1 MLEMIEKVLW
11 AVASGAIIVSGVY
24 YSFKLR
30 FVQFHFREM
39 FSNLFRGSSD
49 GISSKDALMMSLAG
63 RIGVGSVAGVALS
76 IYLGGVGSVFWLLLS
91 CFLSAPNT
99 FCETVLGSVYHEKDE
114 GGVYK
119 GGPAYYI
126 RNGLGKKRLGSLY
139 AFLILVSY
147 IGCFLGIQSNT
158 ITKSINE
165 IVPVD
170 GWIVGIVVSLLT
182 FLIIFGGVKAI
193 VGATNKIVP
202 VMTLLYL
209 LISLYVIVVNITHIP
224 SIVGLVLKEAFQ
236 LKPFFSGFL
245 GSFVIGLQRGI
256 FSNEAGLGTGS
267 MASATSDN
275 SSISQGYVQMIGIYI
290 TTLIICGA
298 TAIIILT
305 SDYQSL
311 VLNDVNGIEI
321 TQYAFQYHLGN
332 VGNWF
337 IFISIVL
344 FSFSTILTGYYYG
357 ESSLKYFNG
366 KLNNRWLIGLKLV
379 TIGVLFFGCVMP
391 STFLWSIV
399 DILVAFLVLINLYA
413 LFCLKD
419 VIFSEISCYRR
430 RK

>member
-24 YSFKLR
+24 FSFRLR

-39 FSNLFRGSSD
+39 FSHLFRGSSE

-76 IYLGGVGSVFWLLLS
+76 IYLGGVGSVFWLLIS
-91 CFLSAPNT
+91 SFLAAPNT

-114 GGVYK
+114 GDVYK

-170 GWIVGIVVSLLT
+170 GWIVGVVLSLLT

-193 VGATNKIVP
+193 MKATNKIVP

-209 LISLYVIVVNITHIP
+209 FISLYVVVVNFSLVP

-236 LKPFFSGFL
+236 FKTFFSGFL

-275 SSISQGYVQMIGIYI
+275 SSVSQGYVQMLGIYI
-290 TTLIICGA
+290 TTLIICGS

-305 SDYQSL
+305 SGYQNL
-311 VLNDVNGIEI
+311 VLGDVNGIEI

-332 VGNWF
+332 VGSWF

-357 ESSLKYFNG
+357 ESSLKYFYGN
-366 KLNNRWLIGLKLV
+366 LNKRWLTILKLV
-379 TIGVLFFGCVMP
+379 TIGVLFMGCVIP

-419 VIFSEISCYRR
+419 IIFSEVSCYRK